1 MLAFTYLQK
10 DARSKYLS
18 YLFSVVV
25 ADNLI
30 LVQSRRAQAVEKGE
44 GGRREMTYRRETHA
58 EDFQL

>member
-30 LVQSRRAQAVEKGE
+30 LVQSRRAQAVEKAE
-44 GGRREMTYRRETHA
+44 DGRREMTYRRETHA
-58 EDFQL
+58 KDFQL